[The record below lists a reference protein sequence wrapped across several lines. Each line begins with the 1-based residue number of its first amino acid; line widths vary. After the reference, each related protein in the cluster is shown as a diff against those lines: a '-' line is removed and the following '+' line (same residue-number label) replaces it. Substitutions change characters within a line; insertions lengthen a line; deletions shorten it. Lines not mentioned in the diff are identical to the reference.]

1 MVAITTTT
9 APPARASA
17 LTRFRRRRGAMIGL
31 YVYLTVVAAFS
42 LLPLLLAWM
51 TAFKDRAQVVSNP
64 YGFPNPPVMDNLQE
78 AWTSGRF
85 SRYFMSSVIISV
97 ISVLAMVVIAPL
109 AGYGLAR
116 MRFWGREV
124 VIGGLLI
131 GLTIPVTAIILPL
144 YTVMRELHLLNT
156 YASVVITHVALGAPF
171 FAFIMRAFFLRLPSA
186 LEDAARVDGCSEL
199 RLFWS
204 VMLPLVRPGV
214 LTVALLEFLWTW
226 NNLILP
232 LVFLT
237 SENVRTL
244 PIGMLLLTGRF
255 ATDYGLLSAA
265 VLILSFPVVVL
276 FLIFQRN
283 FVEGLASGSVK
294 G

>member
-1 MVAITTTT
+1 MVAFTTT

-17 LTRFRRRRGAMIGL
+17 LTRFRRRRGAKFGL

-64 YGFPNPPVMDNLQE
+64 YGFPNPLVMDNLQE

-85 SRYFMSSVIISV
+85 SQYFMSSVIISV
-97 ISVLAMVVIAPL
+97 TSVLAMVVIAPL

-116 MRFWGREV
+116 MRFWGRGV
-124 VIGGLLI
+124 VITALLI
-131 GLTIPVTAIILPL
+131 GLTIPITAIILPL

-171 FAFIMRAFFLRLPSA
+171 FAFIMRAFFLRLPAA

-244 PIGMLLLTGRF
+244 PVGMLLLTGRF

>member
-85 SRYFMSSVIISV
+85 SQYFMSSVIISV
-97 ISVLAMVVIAPL
+97 TSVLAMVVIAPL

-131 GLTIPVTAIILPL
+131 GLTIPITAIILPL

-156 YASVVITHVALGAPF
+156 YASVVITHVAIGAPF

>member
-85 SRYFMSSVIISV
+85 SQYFMSSVIISV
-97 ISVLAMVVIAPL
+97 TSVLAMVVIAPL

-156 YASVVITHVALGAPF
+156 YASVVITHVAIGAPF